1 MDKNAVRNFA
11 NTLSSKE
18 KKKRFLNNEKKANFI
33 HLSNYLWRL
42 FVLFFSEQT
51 TKKMQ
56 KNRNNGSER
65 RRYMVLSNKFRF
77 EHFQKKM
84 QKRNERKKTVVCE
97 NDASFSFLFEL
108 IWRMPNT
115 TLSSL
120 NLLFIPVFSNT
131 HKEADVLMNEITKN
145 GKKRTK
151 KNRFL
156 CFKKKWSDG

>member
-1 MDKNAVRNFA
+1 MRKKLILFIYQITCEDYLFYFSANKPRKKCKKIETMAVNAEDIWYFLINSVLNIFKRKCKRG
-11 NTLSSKE
+11 TKE
-18 KKKRFLNNEKKANFI
+18 
-33 HLSNYLWRL
+33 
-42 FVLFFSEQT
+42 
-51 TKKMQ
+51 
-56 KNRNNGSER
+56 
-65 RRYMVLSNKFRF
+65 
-77 EHFQKKM
+77 
-84 QKRNERKKTVVCE
+84 KKTVVCE

-151 KNRFL
+151 KKSVL
-156 CFKKKWSDG
+156 ML